1 MMEWL
6 LWEDVFKNVME
17 LIRMDMTRSAIQMLF
32 RKIDVDKEY
41 YIKVFEVEGQNSF
54 EEMMIKD
61 VCEVAWEAVKRH
73 PLELMEKTAIIT
85 EDTLLKFQSVT
96 LVNGIKYW
104 LLYYRD
110 VSGDEALEFYEF
122 LMSHSILDLLGE
134 DEKGKVLF

>member
-61 VCEVAWEAVKRH
+61 VCEVAREAVKRH